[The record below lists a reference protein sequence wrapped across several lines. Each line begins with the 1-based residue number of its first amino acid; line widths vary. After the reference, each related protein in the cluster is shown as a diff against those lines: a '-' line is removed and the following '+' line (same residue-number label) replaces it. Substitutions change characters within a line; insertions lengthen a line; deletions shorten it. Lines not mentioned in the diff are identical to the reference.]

1 MAVAVWPC
9 SFNASTL
16 SVAVAANFSIQLK
29 TLRVTVIG
37 NGSVTGPGFAC
48 DPDTTPCAR
57 LFPYGTIETLAP
69 AAAPGFKFT
78 GWSQDCSGTSPTTCK
93 PTMTANHSVTAT
105 FKQVFGVTV
114 SRQGTSAASGAI
126 TATGISCGL
135 DCAEDYL
142 SGAAVT
148 FSRSAPTTGRTF
160 RWLGDCAFRGTNN
173 SCTLTIDANKS
184 VIGDYSLQRLGLTLN
199 VTGPGTVTG
208 LAEGD
213 CTTLNCLSIVDYG
226 VPVLLQATPS
236 PPPPS
241 PSPQGEFISWTG
253 CTTTAGTNCSVTLT
267 ANRTVAA
274 KFRPIVTRVDVKSA
288 LGDAAVPIARNAQR
302 QYSAV
307 ATFSDM
313 STQDVT
319 TQATWTSA
327 NKSVVTVIATNG
339 LVTGVGFGNTSITA
353 AYRSP
358 GGSMASGSLA
368 VTSDTLA
375 LNSSIVVDCS
385 PYGQPGGPLSCLP
398 AGRSFEVE
406 CRATGTFAHG
416 VSADVTEQVAWSST
430 SGSIARFFG
439 LSDFGGGV
447 VASFRIFTGTAVIRA
462 AVGGVVSSSNASPV
476 NRWVVQGTP
485 LNVTNVSVA
494 PDHVDAAVVGTPV

>member
-1 MAVAVWPC
+1 
-9 SFNASTL
+9 
-16 SVAVAANFSIQLK
+16 
-29 TLRVTVIG
+29 
-37 NGSVTGPGFAC
+37 
-48 DPDTTPCAR
+48 
-57 LFPYGTIETLAP
+57 
-69 AAAPGFKFT
+69 
-78 GWSQDCSGTSPTTCK
+78 
-93 PTMTANHSVTAT
+93 MTANHSVTAT

-142 SGAAVT
+142 SGAMVT

-213 CTTLNCLSIVDYG
+213 CTTLACLSIVDYG

-236 PPPPS
+236 SS
-241 PSPQGEFISWTG
+241 PFPQGEFISWTG

-274 KFRPIVTRVDVKSA
+274 KFRPVVTAVEVKSA
-288 LGDAAVPIARNAQR
+288 LGDGAVPLARSAQR
-302 QYSAV
+302 QYSAI
-307 ATFSDM
+307 ATFSDA

-353 AYRSP
+353 AYTSP

-368 VTSDTLA
+368 VASDTLA
-375 LNSSIVVDCS
+375 TNAAIVVDCS
-385 PYGQPGGPLSCLP
+385 PYGEPGGSLSCLY
-398 AGRSFEVE
+398 S
-406 CRATGTFAHG
+406 G
-416 VSADVTEQVAWSST
+416 VA
-430 SGSIARFFG
+430 
-439 LSDFGGGV
+439 
-447 VASFRIFTGTAVIRA
+447 
-462 AVGGVVSSSNASPV
+462 
-476 NRWVVQGTP
+476 
-485 LNVTNVSVA
+485 
-494 PDHVDAAVVGTPV
+494 